1 MNNESF
7 SALTSVKNTTA
18 ATAYLKSG
26 WELVDTHTR
35 LLGQPG
41 EEKVGDEYMV
51 FVLGWPRKNGPER
64 HPDRPDKD
72 SVDI

>member
-1 MNNESF
+1 MSNESF
-7 SALTSVKNTTA
+7 SSLTQVKNAAA

-41 EEKVGDEYMV
+41 RVGDEYMV
-51 FVLGWPRKNGPER
+51 FVLGWPRKNGPES

-72 SVDI
+72 SVDL